1 MDTEEVTNKAG
12 ISKSPENNVIQ
23 KENKFEVLTSNDD
36 DQQQAILDAIKDADK
51 QLAIEINAEL
61 QSNQSIEDEIPENTN
76 IVDDDS
82 DETEFVD

>member
-23 KENKFEVLTSNDD
+23 KENRFEVLTSNDD
-36 DQQQAILDAIKDADK
+36 DQQQAILDAMNDADK

>member
-23 KENKFEVLTSNDD
+23 KENRFEVLTSNDD

>member
-82 DETEFVD
+82 DETKFVD